1 MGLRQLAEADLKVTL
16 TDKNVG
22 GAVDFTLL
30 RPSGTGFTLSGF
42 VGDIGYL
49 VDTEGNPIA
58 GRTITACYRMSD
70 FVSEGEYV
78 KPGRGWRIVYTDMSG
93 HEWILYVVR
102 FEPDRTLGV
111 GRLICALNLAES
123 KDNEEEADDE

>member
-49 VDTEGNPIA
+49 VDV
-58 GRTITACYRMSD
+58 TA
-70 FVSEGEYV
+70 
-78 KPGRGWRIVYTDMSG
+78 
-93 HEWILYVVR
+93 VV
-102 FEPDRTLGV
+102 V
-111 GRLICALNLAES
+111 GP
-123 KDNEEEADDE
+123 

>member
-30 RPSGTGFTLSGF
+30 QPSGTGFTLSGF

-78 KPGRGWRIVYTDMSG
+78 KPGRGWRIIYTDMSG
-93 HEWILYVVR
+93 HEWILFVVR

-123 KDNEEEADDE
+123 KDDEEEADDE